1 VRRIAA
7 PVLLV
12 LVALVS
18 AAGLGW
24 GTHPDWA
31 RYERGLDWIMTAR
44 RLQWPLATLSI
55 LACVTLVAM
64 VVVGMRRAGWLLV
77 LAPVVLLF
85 HQRFAA
91 GEFRRMGV
99 VDQARFVGGAE
110 ASFLKDDSPVVG
122 LEFEGVAYAYAFGS
136 LYRSPVV
143 AHSDSDKRVMLMWNP
158 YASRAVAWAID
169 HTIKLREV
177 DIVSMPANA
186 MLLYNARIGQFING
200 FTGLTPEGERP
211 SGFLS
216 PVQTHKTTWGQWRAA
231 HPQTRVMAARAWP
244 EGEKPEQRYAHRPLK
259 TQTSPRARVSL
270 VSTARPVA
278 VLGADAGNGPFNL
291 TAGGCNLLLIRDKA
305 GRLRAFDRALK
316 GDLFP
321 TFRKRTIAREP
332 DVAMFDSDTQSL
344 WNMDGRC
351 VDGYAKGEHLRPIP
365 IEDEL
370 PLGVLASYY
379 PDLEV
384 ISLR

>member
-1 VRRIAA
+1 M
-7 PVLLV
+7 
-12 LVALVS
+12 LVALAS

-55 LACVTLVAM
+55 LASVTLVAM
-64 VVVGMRRAGWLLV
+64 VVAGMRRAGWLLV

-91 GEFRRMGV
+91 EEFRRMGV
-99 VDQARFVGGAE
+99 VDQAQFVGAAE
-110 ASFLKDDSPVVG
+110 ASFLRDDSAVVG
-122 LEFEGVAYAYAFGS
+122 LKFEGAAYAYAFGS

-158 YASRAVAWAID
+158 YAGRAVAWGID

-186 MLLYNARIGQFING
+186 MLLYNARIGQFINA
-200 FTGLTPEGERP
+200 FTGLTPGGERP

-231 HPQTRVMAARAWP
+231 HPQTRVLAAGVWP
-244 EGEKPEQRYAHRPLK
+244 EGERPEQRYAHRPLK
-259 TQTSPRARVSL
+259 GQIPLRARVSL
-270 VSTARPVA
+270 VSTTRPVA
-278 VLGADAGNGPFNL
+278 VLSADAGNGPFNF
-291 TAGGCNLLLIRDKA
+291 TAGGSNLLLIRDKT
-305 GRLRAFDRALK
+305 GRLRAFDRGLN

-321 TFRKRTIAREP
+321 TFLRRTIARKP
-332 DVAMFDSDTQSL
+332 DVAMIDSDTQSL
-344 WNMDGRC
+344 WSSDGQC
-351 VDGYAKGEHLRPIP
+351 LDGLAKGEQLGRIP
-365 IEDEL
+365 IEHDL